1 MKKTP
6 YTLSLLVPTLS
17 PAANINIYEDG
28 RTIEPLFSG
37 HTVKMRDH
45 QELMDREVKH
55 IHFKKEKDTIFFE
68 IFVY

>member
-1 MKKTP
+1 MKKIP

-17 PAANINIYEDG
+17 PVANINIYEDG
-28 RTIEPLFSG
+28 RTIKPLFSG

-55 IHFKKEKDTIFFE
+55 IDFAKKADTIYFD